1 MNEVKLIRQLSKY
14 ICSDYLYLTPSGTDA
29 IANSLRILNLPS
41 EAEVIVPSF
50 CCRAVVD
57 AVIMS
62 GLKPVFCDVS
72 VNNYNISVEDIE
84 KVFTEK
90 TAAVIVVH
98 LFGQPAP
105 IDEITNYARQKSIF
119 VIEDAA
125 QAFGGVYKNGAKLGT
140 LGDIGIF
147 SFGYEKIIDAGG
159 GGAILTN
166 RHDIA
171 VELKKKIGGY
181 KGNKNLSRYAL
192 KREWMDRLDH
202 LINNIDDNLSVR
214 RENAYLYKKHL
225 NTNLITHPEYS
236 DGLGTFF
243 RYSCILNN
251 NCRSKLLEGLKGDG
265 ELATT
270 LYSQPLHT
278 VYNINRLFKN
288 TDFIAQRII
297 NLFVRSPYTEE
308 YIIKITDK
316 IKRILEGLTS

>member
-1 MNEVKLIRQLSKY
+1 MNEDKLISRLIKY
-14 ICSDYLYLTPSGTDA
+14 IGSDYLFLTPSGTDA
-29 IANSLRILNLPS
+29 IIKSLHILNLPS

-50 CCRAVVD
+50 CCRAVAD
-57 AVIMS
+57 AVIKCR
-62 GLKPVFCDVS
+62 LKPVFSDVS
-72 VNNYNISVEDIE
+72 INNYNISVADIE
-84 KVFTEK
+84 KVLTQK
-90 TAAVIVVH
+90 TAAVIAVH

-105 IDEITNYARQKSIF
+105 IDEIIDYARRKSIF

-166 RHDIA
+166 RHDFA
-171 VELKKKIGGY
+171 VELKKQVTGY
-181 KGNKNLSRYAL
+181 KDHK
-192 KREWMDRLDH
+192 EWMYRLDN
-202 LINNIDDNLSVR
+202 LMNSIDDNLSIR
-214 RENAYLYKKHL
+214 RENAHLHKKHL
-225 NTNLITHPEYS
+225 NTNFIIHPEYS
-236 DGLGTFF
+236 ESLWTFF

-251 NCRSKLLEGLKGDG
+251 NCRSKLIEELKSDG
-265 ELATT
+265 ELVTA

-278 VYNINRLFKN
+278 VYNINGNFKN

-316 IKRILEGLTS
+316 IKRILEDIKE

>member
-1 MNEVKLIRQLSKY
+1 MDEVKLIRRLSKY
-14 ICSDYLYLTPSGTDA
+14 ICSDYLYLTHSGTDA
-29 IANSLRILNLPS
+29 IINSLRILKLPS
-41 EAEVIVPSF
+41 DAEVILPSF

-62 GLKPVFCDVS
+62 GLKPVFSDVS

-125 QAFGGVYKNGAKLGT
+125 QSFGGVYKNGAKLGT

-166 RHDIA
+166 RHDLA

-181 KGNKNLSRYAL
+181 KGNK
-192 KREWMDRLDH
+192 EWMERLDY
-202 LINNIDDNLSVR
+202 LINSIDDNLSVR
-214 RENAYLYKKHL
+214 RENAHLHKKHL
-225 NTNLITHPEYS
+225 NTNFIIHPEYS
-236 DGLGTFF
+236 ESLGTFF

-251 NCRSKLLEGLKGDG
+251 NCRSKLIEELKSDG
-265 ELATT
+265 ELVTA

-278 VYNINRLFKN
+278 VYNINGNFKN

-316 IKRILEGLTS
+316 IKRILEDIKE

>member
-1 MNEVKLIRQLSKY
+1 MDEVNLINRLSKY
-14 ICSDYLYLTPSGTDA
+14 IGSDYLYLTPSGTDA
-29 IANSLRILNLPS
+29 IANSLRILKLPS
-41 EAEVIVPSF
+41 DAEVIIPSF
-50 CCRAVVD
+50 CCRAVAD
-57 AVIMS
+57 AVIMG

-72 VNNYNISVEDIE
+72 VDNYNISVANIE

-105 IDEITNYARQKSIF
+105 IDEIIDYAKRKSIF

-125 QAFGGVYKNGAKLGT
+125 QSFGGSYKNGVKLGT

-166 RHDIA
+166 RNDIA
-171 VELKKKIGGY
+171 VELKKQLGGC
-181 KGNKNLSRYAL
+181 KNYTR
-192 KREWMDRLDH
+192 WMERLDY
-202 LINNIDDNLSVR
+202 LINSINDNLSVR
-214 RENAYLYKKHL
+214 RENAMLYKKHL

-243 RYSCILNN
+243 RYSCILNYD
-251 NCRSKLLEGLKGDG
+251 CRSKLIEKLKEDG
-265 ELATT
+265 ELVTT

-278 VYNINRLFKN
+278 IYNNHNGNFKN

-297 NLFVRSPYTEE
+297 NLFIRSPYTEE
-308 YIIKITDK
+308 YIIKITDN
-316 IKRILEGLTS
+316 IKRILEDIKE